1 MKGKSPKDLL
11 LKKESGYVNIS
22 RDKKK
27 KIFDFSED
35 YKNFLDTARTERESI
50 DQIIKMAT
58 KRGYVPFE
66 KVKMSGGKISHKKI
80 YFVNRDKSMA
90 LVNVGKRHLTEGAM
104 VLLSHVDCPRID
116 IKGTPVYEEGGMCF
130 FKTHYYGGIKKYQ
143 WISIPLSLHGVA
155 TLKGGKTVNIAIG
168 DDPSEPAFMLPD
180 LAIHVSS
187 KLQGD
192 RKYNEVIKGEELNL
206 LMGTIPSDT
215 DKKAKDKVKLHVME
229 MLFEKYGIK
238 ERDLVSADLSIVPAV
253 MSRDIGLDRSMIAGY
268 GHDDRSCVYTTMLAT
283 FDAKDPEYTTLAY
296 FFDREEIG
304 SYGNASSKS
313 YFISD
318 VYERLLSLEGES
330 GLYHKLRK
338 AQVNSK
344 AISADTTEAYNP
356 TWKAVFDSHNVPYI
370 NQGTTISK
378 YGGAGGKS
386 GSSEAS
392 SEFMTKVIDIF
403 DAAGVKWQVGELG
416 KVDEGGGG
424 TVAKDLAA
432 YNMDVIDIGPA
443 CLSLHSPTELI
454 SKYDLYSSYEAF
466 LAFVNFRGK
475 F

>member
-1 MKGKSPKDLL
+1 MKGKAPKDLL
-11 LKKESGYVNIS
+11 LKKESGYTDIS

-27 KIFDFSED
+27 KIFDYAEE
-35 YKNFLDTARTERESI
+35 YKKFLDKVRTEREGI
-50 DQIIKMAT
+50 DEIIKRAE
-58 KRGYVPFE
+58 KKGYVPFE
-66 KVKMSGGKISHKKI
+66 KARKAGGKLSHKKV

-116 IKGTPVYEEGGMCF
+116 VKGTPVYEEGGICF
-130 FKTHYYGGIKKYQ
+130 FKTHYYGGIKKFQ
-143 WISIPLSLHGVA
+143 WISTPLALHGLV
-155 TLKGGKTVNIAIG
+155 TLKGGRTVRVAIG

-180 LAIHVSS
+180 LAIHVSG
-187 KLQGD
+187 KLQGE
-192 RKYNEVIKGEELNL
+192 RKYNDVIKGEELNL
-206 LMGTIPSDT
+206 LVGTMPSET
-215 DKKAKDKVKLHVME
+215 DRKAKDKVKLHVME
-229 MLFEKYGIK
+229 ILFEKYGVR
-238 ERDLVSADLSIVPAV
+238 ERDLISADLSIVPAV

-268 GHDDRSCVYTTMLAT
+268 GHDDRACVFTTMTAT
-283 FDAKDPEYTTLAY
+283 FDVKDPEYTTISY
-296 FFDREEIG
+296 YFDREEIG
-304 SYGNASSKS
+304 SFGNASSKS

-318 VYERLLSLEGES
+318 VYESLLSLEGES
-330 GLYHKLRK
+330 GLYHRLRK

-356 TWKAVFDSHNVPYI
+356 TWKAVFDSHNVPYV

-392 SEFMTKVIDIF
+392 SEFMAKVIDIF
-403 DAAGVKWQVGELG
+403 DAAKVSWQVGELG

-443 CLSLHSPTELI
+443 CLSLHCPTELI
-454 SKYDLYSSYEAF
+454 SKFDLYSSYEAYM
-466 LAFVNFRGK
+466 AFAGFRGK